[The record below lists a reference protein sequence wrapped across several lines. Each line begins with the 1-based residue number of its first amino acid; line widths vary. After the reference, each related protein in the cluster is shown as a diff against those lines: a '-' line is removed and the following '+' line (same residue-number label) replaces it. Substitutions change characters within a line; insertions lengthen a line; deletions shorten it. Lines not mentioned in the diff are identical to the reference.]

1 MGFGGATEDTMKWAI
16 LVVVLMLSLMAFI
29 PASSSSLSVVPIQEK
44 SPLPAQTPSNVSSS
58 VQNPAT
64 SYTCYACGGN
74 DWGLI
79 FGGSSSN
86 RYSNN
91 YSICNFPT
99 TTLLTFVIYKNFT
112 PYFVMVCEL
121 GSYPNQNIYFYATAC
136 SNSCINGVSSVTFEN
151 VTNEI
156 TSSVDTVISSI
167 ESCNSYFLQAY
178 PYHHFDTMILVEND
192 ASSSCNQ
199 PYGWLEYELIVQ
211 NDSSG
216 FVLEEQNQGTVMPLT
231 YDEPSVFVTYDPV
244 VGEYVMITRQIN
256 NQNDMVVYDSANG
269 VSWTNL
275 TATSGYISSDM
286 CDVNPMP
293 VFDPKLGELLFIGT
307 GYNGCNT
314 HASDTL
320 TYALNFTSNTFM
332 NISASVGD
340 GVGNTPEA
348 VDRCLLFTLHGVVVA
363 VAGNFNGGS
372 TINQTWILG
381 SKWIN
386 PPSTF
391 YHTSNGVQEFPL
403 QWGSSQPPRGTG
415 YVSYYDSNWQ
425 SDYPSINHNGVL
437 IWLGNSNNGT
447 IASVGQWD
455 NNAVF
460 NSPKPTDFVVS
471 QTKTSILVGWQNNH
485 TETSSD
491 RIAWGIGSVTK
502 NFTTYS
508 VPFSSYNITG
518 LNSGTTYMIEVT
530 AFDVNFAS
538 LPVFFN
544 ITTFTNSSYTALN
557 PGTAYDLQ
565 PIVVQS
571 NQILMGWNIPNPVN
585 DITDSYLFWWQYGKS
600 VNKYPCSSQCGEIVL
615 GNDAN
620 VGNSERLL
628 ATGLSPDTTYGFWVL
643 LTDYGVFGN
652 YSQITY
658 VTTENTTQP
667 PPPPPSCSVQTLNA
681 TCIGQPY
688 GLQLTNVSFSSA
700 SFEWNLPSTYLTNVT
715 LWWGSECGNWS
726 SSTSLGGVYSTTTLS
741 KLIDNQ
747 TYCVAVMPWDGAVHG
762 FLSNGLT
769 FSLGRPF
776 NLAVLAQ
783 GSTWIQIS
791 WANPYVTK
799 IVNDTVYYGTTCG
812 YFINGVSYGWLGNYG
827 TGGEA
832 TAFNL
837 TKLKSGTTYCIA
849 VQAWDGPSNLS
860 NPVTDTTLGVASS
873 GGGGGAGGAGGGGV
887 GGIGSGNSIVLPGP
901 NVCYS
906 LPLVGC
912 NWWLILA
919 GLVIVVGGVQLYRG
933 KRYGLLLIMGGIAIA
948 ILI

>member
-1 MGFGGATEDTMKWAI
+1 MKWAI
-16 LVVVLMLSLMAFI
+16 LVAILMLSVIAFI
-29 PASSSSLSVVPIQEK
+29 PSSPISSSPVSHIPEK
-44 SPLPAQTPSNVSSS
+44 SPLPVQTPSNVSSS

-64 SYTCYACGGN
+64 SYTCYACGGAN
-74 DWGLI
+74 WRLMY
-79 FGGSSSN
+79 GGSSYPGGSKMTDPLAGTC
-86 RYSNN
+86 
-91 YSICNFPT
+91 SICYSSIVFIVYNESIPY
-99 TTLLTFVIYKNFT
+99 LIYMGLNERSGHI
-112 PYFVMVCEL
+112 YD
-121 GSYPNQNIYFYATAC
+121 IYFYQTAC
-136 SNSCINGVSSVTFEN
+136 FNSCINEPNNVTFQN
-151 VTNEI
+151 I
-156 TSSVDTVISSI
+156 TGDVGGSGYSAFATDVMDTWTDGPL
-167 ESCNSYFLQAY
+167 YY
-178 PYHHFDTMILVEND
+178 PYHHYDAMILVSNFLPPNYPVQGWSEFLITAENTSFGTMGKLNIVEE
-192 ASSSCNQ
+192 SSN
-199 PYGWLEYELIVQ
+199 
-211 NDSSG
+211 
-216 FVLEEQNQGTVMPLT
+216 VMPSAYNLFS
-231 YDEPSVFVTYDPV
+231 PSEVFDPIAQEYVSLQETANNVTPV
-244 VGEYVMITRQIN
+244 V
-256 NQNDMVVYDSANG
+256 
-269 VSWTNL
+269 
-275 TATSGYISSDM
+275 YISSNGLAWTNITSHTGYLAKQM
-286 CDVNPMP
+286 CNTNGIP
-293 VFDPKLGELLFIGT
+293 VFDPRLGEVLIIGE
-307 GYNGCNT
+307 GFNGCNT
-314 HASDTL
+314 HPSDTITDMLNL
-320 TYALNFTSNTFM
+320 TTLTLQ
-332 NISASVGD
+332 NISASVGYT
-340 GVGNTPEA
+340 VGNAPYSA
-348 VDRCLLFTLHGVVVA
+348 SRVNLFTLHGVVI
-363 VAGNFNGGS
+363 AGSGDFNGVN
-372 TINQTWILG
+372 TAANQTWILG
-381 SKWIN
+381 TKWIN
-386 PPSTF
+386 VTSLDF
-391 YHTSNGVQEFPL
+391 YH
-403 QWGSSQPPRGTG
+403 GSIN
-415 YVSYYDSNWQ
+415 NWQ
-425 SDYPSINHNGVL
+425 MPYGLGNPVYFNSTWQTDYPAINHNVALFEDSGIVS
-437 IWLGNSNNGT
+437 I
-447 IASVGQWD
+447 GQWD
-455 NNAVF
+455 DFNYY
-460 NSPKPTDFVVS
+460 NSPPPKDVIGTSPTS
-471 QTKTSILVGWQNNH
+471 TSI
-485 TETSSD
+485 
-491 RIAWGIGSVTK
+491 SVTWINNVTYTSADSITWGQNDFNK
-502 NFTTYS
+502 CGFAYICSNTTDKAYSPISSFTISNLLPNTE
-508 VPFSSYNITG
+508 
-518 LNSGTTYMIEVT
+518 YMIGIT
-530 AFDVNFAS
+530 SYDVNFGS
-538 LPVFFN
+538 VVQWIN
-544 ITTFTNSSYTALN
+544 VTTLNGPAPPN

-565 PIVVQS
+565 PIEVQT

-628 ATGLSPDTTYGFWVL
+628 ATGLSSDTTYGFWVL

-667 PPPPPSCSVQTLNA
+667 PPPPPSCSVQTLNV

-688 GLQLTNVSFSSA
+688 GLQLTNISFSSA

-741 KLIDNQ
+741 NLVDNQ

-860 NPVTDTTLGVASS
+860 NPVIDTTLGVASS
-873 GGGGGAGGAGGGGV
+873 GGGGGGGSSGGGGG
-887 GGIGSGNSIVLPGP
+887 GGIGRGTPIVLPGP